1 MPLKNEHLQT
11 PPTLFSRCA
20 RVWQADE
27 HTKRSFTWHAP
38 ASNHQPFS
46 TVGLLFFF
54 WDCRYACC
62 HDNQKRAP
70 MSALLNNYSF
80 CGFVRQWW
88 LGVLT
93 GTWVSPPPPDQRAT
107 VKACLDDHS
116 AGLRAFFWVFMLLWV
131 VRTLTQLVECGGHI
145 VQYGDSPV
153 SRDIV
158 LCLWYKEKKKKIH
171 VVMMRCN
178 NFFFFSK
185 DLKRPCVGL
194 WNSLVSRESDAS
206 PWCY

>member
-1 MPLKNEHLQT
+1 MTIISSSWQTRRKDLPNKNKKKTTHVGPGRTNPNAIITNPVPLKNEHLQT

-93 GTWVSPPPPDQRAT
+93 RIWVPPGSKGNGESLLRWPLCGA
-107 VKACLDDHS
+107 
-116 AGLRAFFWVFMLLWV
+116 AGLFLGFHVTVGSSNANAVGG
-131 VRTLTQLVECGGHI
+131 VRGAHC
-145 VQYGDSPV
+145 PV
-153 SRDIV
+153 R
-158 LCLWYKEKKKKIH
+158 W
-171 VVMMRCN
+171 
-178 NFFFFSK
+178 
-185 DLKRPCVGL
+185 
-194 WNSLVSRESDAS
+194 
-206 PWCY
+206 

>member
-1 MPLKNEHLQT
+1 MARTRLK
-11 PPTLFSRCA
+11 PSALFHRWPS
-20 RVWQADE
+20 
-27 HTKRSFTWHAP
+27 
-38 ASNHQPFS
+38 
-46 TVGLLFFF
+46 FFF
-54 WDCRYACC
+54 LGLSLR
-62 HDNQKRAP
+62 
-70 MSALLNNYSF
+70 LLSWQPKTGPDVSTLEQLLILWF
-80 CGFVRQWW
+80 CPAVVIGGAYRNLGFPPPP
-88 LGVLT
+88 
-93 GTWVSPPPPDQRAT
+93 PPPPDQRAT